1 MATVAEVSADKSHH
15 LNRLSQWDTRATSLA
30 PLSEKQR
37 ECIIELNTQT
47 QRPIPE
53 KVCSFLNSILIQQ
66 QH

>member
-1 MATVAEVSADKSHH
+1 MATAVPEVSTDKGH

-37 ECIIELNTQT
+37 ECVIELNTQT

-53 KVCSFLNSILIQQ
+53 KVS
-66 QH
+66 